1 MPATANPLNYQ
12 IGKGTIVFTPT
23 GGAAQDLGNAPEVEI
38 TPTVDKLA
46 HYSSRA
52 GIQSKDREV
61 VRRQEF
67 ACRVVLDEIIAENLQ
82 LLLLGGAI
90 SPSTAGNDSF
100 VMGANTQITGALV
113 FTGTNEVGNKV
124 IVTMPSVSFGP
135 SGSLQLISDEWNQI
149 EITAEVLYDETIQG
163 FGTVEIEEV
172 AVPT

>member
-1 MPATANPLNYQ
+1 MPATPNPLNYM
-12 IGKGTIVFTPT
+12 IGKGTIVFTPD

-38 TPTVDKLA
+38 TPTVDKLP

-61 VRRQEF
+61 VRSQEF
-67 ACRVVLDEIIAENLQ
+67 SCRIVLDEITPENLQ

-90 SPSTAGNDSF
+90 TPATSGNDSF

-113 FTGTNEVGNKV
+113 FTGTNEVGNQV

-135 SGSLQLISDEWNQI
+135 SGSLSLISDEWNQI
-149 EITAEVLYDETIQG
+149 EVTAEVLYDDTIQG
-163 FGTVEIEEV
+163 FGIIEVAEV